1 MVLAASQRVL
11 ARLLVVASVA
21 LAVSCGNDE
30 PAPSITVAAGD
41 SIESSVLAEIY
52 AGALAR
58 TGARTA
64 VAPGL
69 GNRADYLAALDA
81 DRVQV
86 VGEHTGALL
95 AHLDEHAT
103 VRLPEEVVKAVSAA
117 LPEGLVVSDSA
128 EGADLRP
135 RLLLTAQAAAQDKVR
150 TVGDL
155 APRCGGLT
163 AGVATTPGLL
173 PSAVRER
180 VDGCDF
186 AAIVAFPDPA
196 ALRKALL
203 DGRVQVGLLGGPP
216 ELTPGATDG
225 LAVLADDD
233 YAVRAENV
241 LPLFRKGLLDQRQ
254 IKKLNYV
261 AGELTT
267 DELAAMIRSV
277 RDDGAAP
284 GDVARAWLDKH
295 AL

>member
-95 AHLDEHAT
+95 AHFDEHAA
-103 VRLPEEVVKAVSAA
+103 VRLPKEVAKAVSAA
-117 LPEGLVVSDSA
+117 LPEGLVVSDLA
-128 EGADLRP
+128 EGTDLRP
-135 RLLLTAQAAAQDKVR
+135 RVLLTAQAAAQDKVR
-150 TVGDL
+150 TVSDL
-155 APRCGGLT
+155 APRCGELT
-163 AGVATTPGLL
+163 VGVATTPGLL
-173 PSAVRER
+173 SSARRDR

-186 AAIVAFPDPA
+186 AATVAFPDPG

-203 DGRVQVGLLGGPP
+203 DGKVQVGLLGGPP
-216 ELTPGATDG
+216 ELAPGATDG
-225 LAVLADDD
+225 LTVLSDDD

-267 DELAAMIRSV
+267 DELADMIRTV

-284 GDVARAWLDKH
+284 GDVARAWLDEH
-295 AL
+295 SL

>member
-21 LAVSCGNDE
+21 LAVSCGNE
-30 PAPSITVAAGD
+30 PTPSITVAAGD

-64 VAPGL
+64 IASGL
-69 GNRADYLAALDA
+69 GSRADYLAALDA
-81 DRVQV
+81 GRVQV

-103 VRLPEEVVKAVSAA
+103 VRLPEKVAEAVSAA
-117 LPEGLVVSDSA
+117 LPEGLVVSDRA

-135 RLLLTAQAAAQDKVR
+135 RVLLTAQAAAQDKVR
-150 TVGDL
+150 RVGDL

-163 AGVATTPGLL
+163 AGVATMPGLL
-173 PSAVRER
+173 PSAGRER

-186 AAIVAFPDPA
+186 AATVAFPDPA

-203 DGRVQVGLLGGPP
+203 DGRVHVGLLGGPP

-225 LAVLADDD
+225 LAVLADDA

-261 AGELTT
+261 AGELMT

-284 GDVARAWLDKH
+284 GDVARAWLDQH
-295 AL
+295 SL